1 MTPRRAITPP
11 DCRAS
16 LRAVKPLRFAPTPF
30 GAGGLDGPSGPPRI
44 GNYVMAGTH
53 PPTSVV
59 RMDRK
64 EGLMNVQTHT
74 PTIEVAIGRELRLY
88 HAYVTTAPRKL
99 DAPATLT
106 LYAAP
111 LWDVSGMAVAPITF
125 DARDGKAPARLV
137 LVDASEFEWQQA
149 RYREARHVFKPADP
163 VLVGLNTLQ
172 HWLWNRLGAP
182 RPDLE
187 IAEG

>member
-1 MTPRRAITPP
+1 
-11 DCRAS
+11 
-16 LRAVKPLRFAPTPF
+16 
-30 GAGGLDGPSGPPRI
+30 
-44 GNYVMAGTH
+44 
-53 PPTSVV
+53 
-59 RMDRK
+59 
-64 EGLMNVQTHT
+64 MNTQTHT

-111 LWDVSGMAVAPITF
+111 LWDVSGMAAAPITF
-125 DARDGKAPARLV
+125 DTTHAKAPARLV
-137 LVDASEFEWQQA
+137 LVDGSEFEWQQA
-149 RYREARHVFKPADP
+149 RYREAQHLFKPADP

-172 HWLWNRLGAP
+172 HWLWNRLGATH
-182 RPDLE
+182 PDLE